1 MNSIIDEPALKH
13 VVLYLN
19 RKKLELKLVDPKNN
33 DELNELKNLDEQ
45 GLVKFQV
52 IDASAGF
59 IGHKDIM
66 HKIVND
72 FSGQNVFSQIID
84 RNIKTPGLIQ
94 IYASNVWL
102 KKSKLTPEEFEKMVR
117 EENLILGNL

>member
-1 MNSIIDEPALKH
+1 MNSIINASAFNQ
-13 VVLYLN
+13 VILYLN

-33 DELNELKNLDEQ
+33 DELNEFKKLDEQ

-59 IGHKDIM
+59 IAHKDIM
-66 HKIVND
+66 HKLVND

-84 RNIKTPGLIQ
+84 RNIKTPSLVQ
-94 IYASNVWL
+94 ICASNVWFR
-102 KKSKLTPEEFEKMVR
+102 KSKLTPEKFEKMVQQ
-117 EENLILGNL
+117 ENLILKNL